1 LYDGGEWKV
10 EFRGELSSRQLMEW
24 DELYSKLMEV
34 EIRDAV
40 VWALEKKGSI
50 LYKIVVQIPKL
61 WWGYSIGV
69 PLKVRI
75 FMWQMYHDKI

>member
-34 EIRDAV
+34 EITGERDAV
-40 VWALEKKGSI
+40 VWALEKKGQYSTKS
-50 LYKIVVQIPKL
+50 LYRFLRFGGGTQ
-61 WWGYSIGV
+61 
-69 PLKVRI
+69 
-75 FMWQMYHDKI
+75 